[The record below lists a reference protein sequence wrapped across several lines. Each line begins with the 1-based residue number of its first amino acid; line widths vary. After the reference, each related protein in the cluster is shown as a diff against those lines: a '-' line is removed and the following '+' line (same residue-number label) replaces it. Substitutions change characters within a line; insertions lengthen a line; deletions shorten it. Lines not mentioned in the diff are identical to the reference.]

1 MVGVD
6 DTVSF
11 TSENFEKSN
20 LAMLNRVQLNHPS
33 EEPNTLPK
41 LDEESSGAQGRE

>member
-11 TSENFEKSN
+11 TSENVEKSN
-20 LAMLNRVQLNHPS
+20 NLGLGMVNRRQ
-33 EEPNTLPK
+33 PNEDPGPLTK
-41 LDEESSGAQGRE
+41 LEEESSGAQGH